1 MELRP
6 LGFGEIFD
14 RAITLYIRNFV
25 PFAAIVMVLVV
36 PLAILQYFLD
46 LSSQPQLDAL
56 VRIFTHPERIRTEH
70 MPPTFN
76 SPASIGIFIAL
87 LLLTYA
93 AWPFALNAVAVG
105 VARLYRD
112 LPVEFRICYEVAF
125 GRWPQIMGMIGIS
138 LLVFAGWDVVVS
150 AVAVILSLAIGLFLT
165 LTPVAFWISFA
176 VGLIVILA
184 LLPSLAPLVVAL
196 TFSMYAAV
204 IEERGVVES
213 LVLGFSRVFNRSEFW
228 RALLFSIAICAVI
241 LGGSAVFGMIGL
253 VAAFAHLPLLQAII
267 ESLARAVIA
276 PFGVVLLAVYYFDV
290 RIRREGFDLETSLKR
305 LTSATVA

>member
-36 PLAILQYFLD
+36 PLAILQYFVD

-56 VRIFTHPERIRTEH
+56 VRVFTHPERIRTEH

-76 SPASIGIFIAL
+76 SPASVGIFTAL

-105 VARLYRD
+105 VARLYRN
-112 LPVEFRICYEVAF
+112 LPVEFRICYEIAF
-125 GRWPQIMGMIGIS
+125 RRWRQIMGMIGIS

-150 AVAVILSLAIGLFLT
+150 GVAVILSLAIGLFLT

-176 VGLIVILA
+176 VALIVILA

-213 LVLGFSRVFNRSEFW
+213 VVLGFSRVFNRSEFW
-228 RALLFSIAICAVI
+228 RSLLFSIAICAVI
-241 LGGSAVFGMIGL
+241 VGGSAVFGMIGL

-290 RIRREGFDLETSLKR
+290 RIRREGFDLETSLAR
-305 LTSATVA
+305 LTGATVA

>member
-36 PLAILQYFLD
+36 PLAILQYFVD

-56 VRIFTHPERIRTEH
+56 VRVFTHPERIRTEH

-76 SPASIGIFIAL
+76 SPASVGIFIAL

-105 VARLYRD
+105 VARLYRN
-112 LPVEFRICYEVAF
+112 LPVEFRICYEIAF
-125 GRWPQIMGMIGIS
+125 RRWRQIMGMIGIS

-150 AVAVILSLAIGLFLT
+150 GVAVILSLAIGLFLT

-176 VGLIVILA
+176 VALIVILA

-213 LVLGFSRVFNRSEFW
+213 VVLGFSRVFNRSEFW
-228 RALLFSIAICAVI
+228 RSLLFSIAICAVI
-241 LGGSAVFGMIGL
+241 VGGSAVFGMIGL

-290 RIRREGFDLETSLKR
+290 RIRREGFDLETSLAR
-305 LTSATVA
+305 LTGATVA